1 MEINE
6 KVSHLKGLIE
16 GMEYDLTTKEGK
28 IFAEILDILTDMAD
42 ELDGLNED
50 VETLYDYADELDA
63 DLGDVESELFA
74 DEIDD
79 DYCECDDCEEYD
91 TCECDGDCDACCG
104 EDIAE

>member
-28 IFAEILDILTDMAD
+28 IISEILDILTDMAD

-63 DLGDVESELFA
+63 DLGDVETDLYG
-74 DEIDD
+74 DEFDD
-79 DYCECDDCEEYD
+79 DYDEFCDCEEYD
-91 TCECDGDCDACCG
+91 SCECDGDCANCG
-104 EDIAE
+104 EDEE